1 MTMPT
6 KTTSLSKSVT
16 VKIQRVGESPTRVP
30 GLRAFT
36 IDAAPDLERPET
48 LGLQFQTVDAW
59 KATLCDRARQ
69 TGRPVRVT
77 WKRTTY
83 GKTLTKVQFVERT

>member
-1 MTMPT
+1 MT
-6 KTTSLSKSVT
+6 TTIRPLSKSVT

-69 TGRPVRVT
+69 TGRWVRVT
-77 WKRTTY
+77 WKRTTF
-83 GKTLTKVQFVERT
+83 GKTLTKVQFVEPT